1 MERGDLEAIR
11 EHARDRLSPRPGR
24 DLACHGP
31 SIVDMDELRDAA
43 SIQPYEASAYLKL
56 LKQAGAV
63 GGLITFEEE
72 YRPRPR

>member
-1 MERGDLEAIR
+1 
-11 EHARDRLSPRPGR
+11 
-24 DLACHGP
+24 
-31 SIVDMDELRDAA
+31 MDELRDAA